1 MDHHLAPKALAIAHT
16 LKEDVS
22 KSLNRSNKAR
32 PAVKEDWHYT
42 SSTTRD
48 SPQTLLQLGRLLC
61 LKPTEVGFSRALRRT
76 PRLAAVRWIVPLWQT
91 TIASS
96 ATHKTGST
104 PWKASLSG

>member
-1 MDHHLAPKALAIAHT
+1 MMTPQHKKCQVKKLMDHHLAPKALAIAHT
-16 LKEDVS
+16 LKDVS

-32 PAVKEDWHYT
+32 PAVKEDWRYT

-76 PRLAAVRWIVPLWQT
+76 PRLAAVRWIVPL
-91 TIASS
+91 
-96 ATHKTGST
+96 
-104 PWKASLSG
+104 